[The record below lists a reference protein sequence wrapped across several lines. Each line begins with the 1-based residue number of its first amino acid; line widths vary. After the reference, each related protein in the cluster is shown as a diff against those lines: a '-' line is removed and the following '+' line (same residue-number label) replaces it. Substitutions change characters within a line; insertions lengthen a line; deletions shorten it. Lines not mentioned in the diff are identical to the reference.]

1 MAAGCVYA
9 VCMLVAAELARGGF
23 AFPAGS
29 LCPRPAAFSRQHT
42 GGGAA
47 QSCHRREKRLL
58 QLRMANPW
66 DTTGSG
72 PSEPIDNDMF
82 SMPKRNESKMGEAT
96 ETLRRDFKQQVAES
110 QALPGFL
117 RGALDPL
124 RLKRN
129 VKESRVVFL
138 SRMLKGVRKVLLR
151 PAYSSATHPGARLA
165 CC

>member
-1 MAAGCVYA
+1 MAVGCVYA
-9 VCMLVAAELARGGF
+9 VGMLVVAAAELAHGF

-29 LCPRPAAFSRQHT
+29 FCPRPAFSRQHT

-47 QSCHRREKRLL
+47 QSRHWREKPLL

-66 DTTGSG
+66 DTTGS
-72 PSEPIDNDMF
+72 PNDMF
-82 SMPKRNESKMGEAT
+82 SMPQRNESKLGEAT
-96 ETLRRDFKQQVAES
+96 ETLRRDFKQQVADS

-129 VKESRVVFL
+129 VKESRVAFL
-138 SRMLKGVRKVLLR
+138 SRMLQGVRQIL
-151 PAYSSATHPGARLA
+151 P
-165 CC
+165 